1 MSNNWPMCLGDTVE
15 KIAATLR
22 NYGVRGYCH
31 NPRLCPIAASYQ
43 AITNRYAVVVVL
55 IQWPVLCKSPV
66 RLIDIE
72 VDRVQLD
79 IPEVYRLALADF
91 AIRFDKNEFPDLK
104 VGNEQ
109 KEEER

>member
-1 MSNNWPMCLGDTVE
+1 MSDNWPMCLGDTAE

-22 NYGVRGYCH
+22 NYDVKGYRH
-31 NPRLCPIAASYQ
+31 NPRLCPIAASYP

-55 IQWPVLCKSPV
+55 IQWPDDTKSPI

-79 IPEVYRLALADF
+79 IPQVNRLALADF

>member
-1 MSNNWPMCLGDTVE
+1 MSNNWPECLGDTVE

-22 NYGVRGYCH
+22 NYGVKGYRH

-43 AITNRYAVVVVL
+43 AVTNRYAVVVVL
-55 IQWPVLCKSPV
+55 IQWPDDIKSPD

-79 IPEVYRLALADF
+79 IPYVNRLALANF
-91 AIRFDKNEFPDLK
+91 ALRFDKNEFPDLK
-104 VGNEQ
+104 VF
-109 KEEER
+109 